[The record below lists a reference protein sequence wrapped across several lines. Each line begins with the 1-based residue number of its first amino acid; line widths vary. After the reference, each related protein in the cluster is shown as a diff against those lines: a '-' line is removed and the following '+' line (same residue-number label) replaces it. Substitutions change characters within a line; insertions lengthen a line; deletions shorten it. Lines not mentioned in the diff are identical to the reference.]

1 MANDSTFIVNG
12 LRIPWGMISEEVEG
26 LYSSTILSEFRDIIG
41 YYDIYENGAP
51 FTPENKKA
59 DFKSSD
65 LHFKEARKLINK
77 EARFL
82 FSKHPDIWVEVP
94 IDKETASEQ
103 QKEEVKQKSS
113 IYQSYINSIIKD
125 TGFFSKL
132 VKAAKD
138 CFIGKRIAWFV
149 NFDEVKQKI
158 TIDFIPSLEFIFETD
173 ETDINK
179 LTKIV
184 AFYTVL
190 DSDNKAEQ
198 VIYKKKY
205 WLDENTNICW
215 INEALYDGLG
225 NLKEEL
231 IPERPTLFEGV
242 IPAGV
247 IINDGLTGDLDGISE
262 IEELSD
268 SESWYSRINNG
279 DIDSERSGM
288 NPIRYAIDINPN
300 TTKDLSIAPG
310 AFWDLSSD
318 PNSPDGS
325 TGSVGMMET
334 SLGYS
339 SAVDSTLKRIRASM
353 YESIDMPD
361 ISAESMQGVV
371 TSGKTLKAI
380 YWSLIVRC
388 EEKMLAWR
396 PAIEQI
402 VRILISGGK
411 LYPKAAEVY
420 LDGFTL
426 PDDEYE
432 VTIDN
437 QYPIPDDEA
446 DEKII
451 DLQEV
456 NAQTM
461 SRMSYMKKWRN
472 LTDSEA
478 MAELQ
483 QIAMERELL
492 ESSYSLTPPIDRS
505 DEQDAQDDT
514 QDNNEEMDQEQSQD
528 DTQGDTP
535 TDDEQ
540 ADTDKQEQ

>member
-1 MANDSTFIVNG
+1 M
-12 LRIPWGMISEEVEG
+12 
-26 LYSSTILSEFRDIIG
+26 
-41 YYDIYENGAP
+41 
-51 FTPENKKA
+51 
-59 DFKSSD
+59 
-65 LHFKEARKLINK
+65 
-77 EARFL
+77 
-82 FSKHPDIWVEVP
+82 
-94 IDKETASEQ
+94 
-103 QKEEVKQKSS
+103 
-113 IYQSYINSIIKD
+113 
-125 TGFFSKL
+125 
-132 VKAAKD
+132 
-138 CFIGKRIAWFV
+138 
-149 NFDEVKQKI
+149 
-158 TIDFIPSLEFIFETD
+158 
-173 ETDINK
+173 
-179 LTKIV
+179 
-184 AFYTVL
+184 
-190 DSDNKAEQ
+190 
-198 VIYKKKY
+198 
-205 WLDENTNICW
+205 
-215 INEALYDGLG
+215 
-225 NLKEEL
+225 
-231 IPERPTLFEGV
+231 FEGV

-420 LDGFTL
+420 LYGFTL

-446 DEKII
+446 DEKTI